1 MVAPDAFVTGMY
13 WLLERSVGRGMNGIT
28 FGQQSFTDLD
38 YEHDVS
44 VLAEQLE
51 LLVPVLE
58 VFLGRSYPSGI
69 GSELAKDDGS
79 SLRLCER

>member
-58 VFLGRSYPSGI
+58 VFFRKKLP
-69 GSELAKDDGS
+69 LWDWK
-79 SLRLCER
+79 